1 MSDSEN
7 FEVEDIVNHRHKKG
21 KVEYLIRW
29 KGYSPSDDSWEP
41 VDNLDCPD
49 KIAAYNEKVK
59 LTQSTSSARTAQ
71 KRDNDGSEPME
82 ITSNKIAKKRPDNE
96 IAQKSE
102 SEYEQ
107 LFKKYEAEKIVG
119 ATDEYGDLHFLIKW
133 KNNRQADM
141 VPSKIANVKIP
152 QMVIGFYEERLTWGP
167 ESKN

>member
-1 MSDSEN
+1 
-7 FEVEDIVNHRHKKG
+7 
-21 KVEYLIRW
+21 
-29 KGYSPSDDSWEP
+29 
-41 VDNLDCPD
+41 
-49 KIAAYNEKVK
+49 
-59 LTQSTSSARTAQ
+59 
-71 KRDNDGSEPME
+71 ME

-141 VPSKIANVKIP
+141 VLVPSKIANVKIP
-152 QMVIGFYEERLTWGP
+152 QVYWYYIYNVYVM
-167 ESKN
+167 